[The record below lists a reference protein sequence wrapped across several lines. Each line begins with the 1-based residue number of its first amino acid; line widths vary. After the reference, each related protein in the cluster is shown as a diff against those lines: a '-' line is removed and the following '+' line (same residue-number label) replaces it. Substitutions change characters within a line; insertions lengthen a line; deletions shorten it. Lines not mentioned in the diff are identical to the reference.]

1 MRCCAAA
8 ALWEEVQKFWGGEE
22 DRRPYLPPWCLQGH
36 QVDTLIGRSAVE
48 PSNFTY
54 WVPPPPPADAPGGP
68 PSAPN
73 APPRPIKVLL

>member
-1 MRCCAAA
+1 MR
-8 ALWEEVQKFWGGEE
+8 
-22 DRRPYLPPWCLQGH
+22 LQGH

-73 APPRPIKVLL
+73 APPRPIKVLLWFLRSDSTASALQEETAFLVGKE